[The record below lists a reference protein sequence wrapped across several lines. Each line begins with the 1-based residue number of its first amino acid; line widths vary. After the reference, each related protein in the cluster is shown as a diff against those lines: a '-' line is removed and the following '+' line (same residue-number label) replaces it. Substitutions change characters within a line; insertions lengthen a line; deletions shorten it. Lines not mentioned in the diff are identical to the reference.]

1 MLARRRRFLDYSKVY
16 SGFTERS
23 LLAWNRSKSI
33 THYMFHILV
42 PKSVLLFLTFS
53 PLGFMTST
61 ISLSDHS
68 T

>member
-1 MLARRRRFLDYSKVY
+1 MLAPRRLFLDYSKVY
-16 SGFTERS
+16 GDFTERS

-33 THYMFHILV
+33 THYMFHILI

-53 PLGFMTST
+53 SLGFLTPT
-61 ISLSDHS
+61 ISLRDHS